1 MKPQSVVLEAQAAMA
16 ENTAS
21 PPDLEYELIQ
31 IRNIVGLATFAAEA
45 RRVLAQVD
53 TVAESMP
60 QVAEVLNGLIPARCQ
75 WTEYPDMLAPVLD
88 DLYDRLGSLIGRE

>member
-1 MKPQSVVLEAQAAMA
+1 MKPQSVAREARATMA

-60 QVAEVLNGLIPARCQ
+60 QVAKVLNGLIPARCQ

-88 DLYDRLGSLIGRE
+88 DLYDRLGSLIGRK

>member
-1 MKPQSVVLEAQAAMA
+1 MA

>member
-60 QVAEVLNGLIPARCQ
+60 QVAKVLIDPA
-75 WTEYPDMLAPVLD
+75 
-88 DLYDRLGSLIGRE
+88 SLNLTQAA

>member
-21 PPDLEYELIQ
+21 PPDLECELIQ
-31 IRNIVGLATFAAEA
+31 IRNIVGLATFAVEA

-53 TVAESMP
+53 IAVEAMP
-60 QVAEVLNGLIPARCQ
+60 QVAGVLNGLIPARCQ
-75 WTEYPDMLAPVLD
+75 WLEYPDMLAPVLD